1 MRRVAHDQIERHP
14 ASHQGEDGADEERQM
29 VKGES
34 ASP

>member
-1 MRRVAHDQIERHP
+1 MRRMAHDQIERHP
-14 ASHQGEDGADEERQM
+14 ASHQGKDGADEESQM